1 MSKTQLKTALAIGC
15 LVFIWGISWPIYKA
29 ALPFTPPLLFAGMRA
44 LMGGV
49 LLAAFLLPTWK
60 KVNWHEY
67 WRIYCIA
74 ALLNAICFYGFQTVG
89 LIFLPSGLF
98 SVLVF
103 FQPVLIALFA
113 WFWLGEQMSVLK
125 MVGMIVGFLGILIIS
140 LDGVTG
146 EISLVGV
153 MIALLAAMSWA
164 LGTIYVKKESKRA
177 DALWMVALQFLIGG
191 VVLTIMGAVTENLQD
206 IVWNTPYLIGL
217 VFGGVFGVTVAFS
230 LYFKLINAGDASK
243 IASFTFLVP
252 LIAVLTGTVFL
263 NEPFTLTLLAGLIL
277 IVLSITFVNYSGGNR
292 KLKRK
297 LTA

>member
-1 MSKTQLKTALAIGC
+1 MSKIQLKTALAIGC

-44 LMGGV
+44 LIGGA
-49 LLAAFLLPTWK
+49 LLAVFLMPTWK
-60 KVNWHEY
+60 KINWRDN
-67 WRIYCIA
+67 WKKYCIA
-74 ALLNAICFYGFQTVG
+74 ALLNAIGFYGFQTVG

-103 FQPVLIALFA
+103 FQPVLIALLA

-125 MVGMIVGFLGILIIS
+125 LVGMTVGFLGIVIIS
-140 LDGVTG
+140 LDGFTG

-164 LGTIYVKKESKRA
+164 LGTIYVKKESTRT

-191 VVLTIMGAVTENLQD
+191 VALTIMGAVTENLQD

-217 VFGGVFGVTVAFS
+217 VFGGVFGVTVAFT

-252 LIAVLTGTVFL
+252 LIAVLTGTFFL
-263 NEPFTLTLLAGLIL
+263 NEPFTLTLFTGLIL
-277 IVLSITFVNYSGGNR
+277 IVLSISFVNYSGGNR
-292 KLKRK
+292 KLSGK